1 MKKIGF
7 LISTKE
13 NEKRRAILPN
23 QLEKIKHRDH
33 LYFEQGYGEALG
45 FSDQMYQKYGAHIAS
60 RADILSLDVLC
71 DPKIGDASYI
81 SEIKEGQ
88 TIFGYIHAV
97 QNEPLTDHLIEKKAT
112 VIAWEDMYNKGRH
125 TFWRNNELAGEA
137 AIMHAF
143 TLYGKLPYDC
153 KVAVIGRGNTSRGV
167 YRILSGLGADIMVY
181 GKRTERLLQ
190 SEFQIFDVIVNC
202 VLWDTSRTD
211 HLIYEKD
218 LKKMKQN
225 AMIIDVSCDRNGAI
239 ESTIP
244 TTIENPT
251 YKKNGVLHYAV
262 DHTPSMIAETS
273 TKVFGRILQR
283 FIDLIVEDNYRSDET
298 LNKAIIIDKGL
309 ITDERISAFQNRKK

>member
-33 LYFEQGYGEALG
+33 LYFEKGYGEALG
-45 FSDQMYQKYGAHIAS
+45 YTDQMYQKYGVHIAS
-60 RADILSLDVLC
+60 KQEILALDVLC
-71 DPKIGDASYI
+71 EPKIGDASYI
-81 SEIKEGQ
+81 SEIKDHQ
-88 TIFGYIHAV
+88 LIFGYIHAV
-97 QNEPLTDHLIEKKAT
+97 QNKSLTDILINKKAT

-143 TLYGKLPYDC
+143 TLYGKMPYNC
-153 KVAVIGRGNTSRGV
+153 KVAIIGRGNTSRGA

-181 GKRTERLLQ
+181 NKRMEKLFK
-190 SEFQIFDVIVNC
+190 SELDTFDVIVNC
-202 VLWDTSRTD
+202 VLWDTKRSD
-211 HLIYEKD
+211 HLINESD
-218 LKKMKQN
+218 LKTMKHN

-239 ESTIP
+239 ESTVP

-251 YKKNGVLHYAV
+251 YVKEGILHYAV
-262 DHTPSMIAETS
+262 DHTPSMIAHTS
-273 TKVFGRILQR
+273 TRVFGRILLR
-283 FIDLIVEDNYRSDET
+283 YLDVIVEDNYRTNET
-298 LNKAIIIDKGL
+298 LNKAIIIDDGV
-309 ITDERISAFQNRKK
+309 IIDERINQFQNRKK